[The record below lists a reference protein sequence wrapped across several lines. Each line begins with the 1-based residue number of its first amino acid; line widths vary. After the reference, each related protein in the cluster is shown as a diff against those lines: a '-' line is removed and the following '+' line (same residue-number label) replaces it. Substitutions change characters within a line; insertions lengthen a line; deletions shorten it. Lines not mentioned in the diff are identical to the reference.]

1 MSEKRQGVYEK
12 ENAILSY
19 RIAGGNCNNCN
30 SCRTSAAG
38 FEFGKTVGAGN
49 FMRQQFEAVLMCPT
63 KETGRNQSYMMTWY
77 MGSAYR
83 KVASI
88 KRPSQTLLAA
98 DGDGSAYFTSG
109 SSRKENWFRHRG
121 MNDINALWCAGNV
134 TVYKVKDYVN
144 RQIPYWEKTG
154 DCSFWKSW

>member
-1 MSEKRQGVYEK
+1 
-12 ENAILSY
+12 
-19 RIAGGNCNNCN
+19 
-30 SCRTSAAG
+30 
-38 FEFGKTVGAGN
+38 
-49 FMRQQFEAVLMCPT
+49 MCPT
-63 KETGRNQSYMMTWY
+63 KETARNQSYMMTWY

-98 DGDGSAYFTSG
+98 DGDGAAYFTSG